1 MLAVRR
7 LPHLNGLRAF
17 DAAARCGSFAAAAAE
32 LNVSAAAVS
41 RMVRVL
47 EERLGVA
54 LFERGANR
62 LRLTPHGRTYH
73 VGLSPILDALAQLTD
88 QVTTQAGSRALTVG
102 VGPTFAVRWLIPRL
116 PSFQEA
122 APDIDVRI
130 TTGGAAAPF
139 ADDWTCG
146 IKLGDGRWPGVVAER
161 LFDADLIPVCAPRL
175 AQRLRSPRQLKPQ
188 MLLRV
193 AHAPEDWPLW
203 LKAAGLAGI
212 AGRGTHVRVL
222 RPGAAGGERR
232 CRRVAR
238 HPAVHRRRCG
248 RGAAGGAVRT
258 RCAQGQLLVPGLQG
272 SAQPGA
278 GLPGVPAMDQTGRA
292 GADRLTPATAWSP
305 AGRRWRS
312 ACRSCRAPGARC
324 QRRWRRSRRC

>member
-17 DAAARCGSFAAAAAE
+17 DAAARCGSFAAAGAE
-32 LNVSAAAVS
+32 LHVSAAAVS

-47 EERLGVA
+47 EQRLGVA

-62 LRLTPHGRTYH
+62 LRLTEHGRTFA

-88 QVTTQAGSRALTVG
+88 QVKAQAGSRALIVG
-102 VGPTFAVRWLIPRL
+102 VGPTFAVRWLIPRP
-116 PSFQEA
+116 PSFQLA

-146 IKLGDGRWPGVVAER
+146 ITLGNGSWPGLVAER

-175 AQRLRSPRQLKPQ
+175 AQRLKSPRQLKPQ

-193 AHAPEDWPLW
+193 AHAPEDWPRW
-203 LKAAGLAGI
+203 LGAAGLADMRAAGPTFEFYGQALQAASDGVGVTLGI
-212 AGRGTHVRVL
+212 RPYIDDDVAAGRLVAPFGFSV
-222 RPGAAGGERR
+222 PKGGWY
-232 CRRVAR
+232 
-238 HPAVHRRRCG
+238 
-248 RGAAGGAVRT
+248 
-258 RCAQGQLLVPGLQG
+258 LVY
-272 SAQPGA
+272 
-278 GLPGVPAMDQTGRA
+278 RA
-292 GADRLTPATAWSP
+292 
-305 AGRRWRS
+305 
-312 ACRSCRAPGARC
+312 
-324 QRRWRRSRRC
+324 RRSRQPPFLAFQRWLRQAAGTRLG

>member
-17 DAAARCGSFAAAAAE
+17 DAAARCGSFAAAGAE
-32 LNVSAAAVS
+32 LHVSAAAVS

-47 EERLGVA
+47 EQRLGVA
-54 LFERGANR
+54 LYERGANR
-62 LRLTPHGRTYH
+62 LRLTEHGRTFA

-88 QVTTQAGSRALTVG
+88 QVKAQAGSRALIVG

-116 PSFQEA
+116 PSFQQA

-146 IKLGDGRWPGVVAER
+146 ITLGNGSWPGLVAER

-175 AQRLRSPRQLKPQ
+175 AQRLKSPRQLRPQ

-193 AHAPEDWPLW
+193 AHAHGDWPLW
-203 LKAAGLAGI
+203 LAAAGLPETTAAGPMFEFYGQALQAASDGVGVTLGI
-212 AGRGTHVRVL
+212 RPYIDDDLKAGRLVAPFKLSVPKGSRWYLVFR
-222 RPGAAGGERR
+222 AA
-232 CRRVAR
+232 
-238 HPAVHRRRCG
+238 
-248 RGAAGGAVRT
+248 
-258 RCAQGQLLVPGLQG
+258 
-272 SAQPGA
+272 
-278 GLPGVPAMDQTGRA
+278 RA
-292 GADRLTPATAWSP
+292 GEPTFLAFQSWL
-305 AGRRWRS
+305 RRAAQTSLR
-312 ACRSCRAPGARC
+312 
-324 QRRWRRSRRC
+324 